1 MPLFVLAGVG
11 GQEVLLM
18 LAGQLDRCSKIRN
31 KQDNARH
38 MTSRRAHPAVTFFG
52 TLIPRS
58 FSFVCVVNQ
67 FIIGSGFNFFVY
79 RFTFSFA
86 FSFTFGFR
94 LSLSRFHFEFHF
106 VESLCQ
112 PVLGRLE
119 SHMLA
124 PKF

>member
-1 MPLFVLAGVG
+1 MPLFVLDGVG

-67 FIIGSGFNFFVY
+67 FIISLSGQGSIFFVY

-94 LSLSRFHFEFHF
+94 LSLSRFHF